1 MFLFWIHLFAGSQEF
16 LVSGMEEAVAAVEE
30 TSIKRLVVG
39 PLNIRLHSSAV
50 HRILKMITCAMDH
63 EYVSYCRPQPG
74 QWLDQLLGQL
84 VLQDQH
90 YVLCTFE
97 KTLGTEITFDKVT
110 QQIKGSNFSPH
121 LHQRSKVIAMHYKKK
136 KV

>member
-74 QWLDQLLGQL
+74 QWLDQLLGSWYCRISIMSFVPL
-84 VLQDQH
+84 KKH
-90 YVLCTFE
+90 
-97 KTLGTEITFDKVT
+97 LGQKL
-110 QQIKGSNFSPH
+110 H
-121 LHQRSKVIAMHYKKK
+121 LTK
-136 KV
+136 